1 MESHSL
7 SGEASG
13 TQVGDGKVKLDKARA
28 GAGQSIRD
36 GGLTDDD
43 GQREKCFRL
52 GCQLLRT
59 GLFAFPTIY
68 TV

>member
-1 MESHSL
+1 MGRL
-7 SGEASG
+7 G
-13 TQVGDGKVKLDKARA
+13 KARA

-36 GGLTDDD
+36 GGLTDDG

-52 GCQLLRT
+52 GYKLVRT

>member
-7 SGEASG
+7 SVVRHPD
-13 TQVGDGKVKLDKARA
+13 TQVGDGKVKLGKARA

-43 GQREKCFRL
+43 G
-52 GCQLLRT
+52 
-59 GLFAFPTIY
+59 
-68 TV
+68 